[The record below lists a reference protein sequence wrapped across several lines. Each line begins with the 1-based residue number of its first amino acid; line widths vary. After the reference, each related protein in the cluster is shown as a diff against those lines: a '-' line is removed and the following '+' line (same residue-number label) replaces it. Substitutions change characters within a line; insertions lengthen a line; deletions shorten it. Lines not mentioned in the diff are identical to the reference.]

1 MDFANKIS
9 DQSMLSFLRRDKN
22 EQTRNTNIEKARTHS
37 VHYSKDDLAHLS
49 KQKLIEK
56 IKQYEKEAS
65 ELRKE
70 INDKEIVLQHSKE
83 IADQKLILERQIE
96 IYQEKICSRERA
108 ILGIKFDKAFN

>member
-1 MDFANKIS
+1 MNFANEVS
-9 DQSMLSFLRRDKN
+9 DQSMLLFLRKDKN
-22 EQTRNTNIEKARTHS
+22 EQMRNRNIDKARPHS
-37 VHYSKDDLAHLS
+37 VHYSKDELSHLT

-56 IKQYEKEAS
+56 IEQYEKEAS

-70 INDKEIVLQHSKE
+70 INDNKIVLQHSKE

-96 IYQEKICSRERA
+96 MYQEKICNRERA